1 MNTTQRARALAALG
15 SLSAL
20 TLCCTVRAAPTVLLH
35 PGVYQVELIRTT
47 LASEVVGTYKTLR
60 VALGRNAEQTRALI
74 AKTPRG
80 TPLPYRPWFGVTKSA
95 YDKAIAA
102 QPYSAVT
109 GKTTLRITKLNA
121 AGTLLALSGGVGL
134 EKLNGLQLDL
144 LANTAHTPW
153 GTTSSGR
160 GVSIAAP
167 GDLGPREG
175 TSWLIEE
182 GSAQSGTVT
191 NVNLSALRLAKTG
204 RTLISYQVA
213 VMRNSLVKQRFVV
226 DILVP
231 RP

>member
-1 MNTTQRARALAALG
+1 MQRARTLAALG

-20 TLCCTVRAAPTVLLH
+20 TLCCTVRAAPTAPLR
-35 PGVYQVELIRTT
+35 PGVFQVELIRTT
-47 LASEVVGTYKTLR
+47 LAPEVVATFKTLR
-60 VALGRNAEQTRALI
+60 VALSRNAALTRALI

-80 TPLPYRPWFGVTKSA
+80 TPLPYRSWFGVTKNA
-95 YDKAIAA
+95 YEKAVTA

-109 GKTTLRITKLNA
+109 GKTTLRITRLNA
-121 AGTLLALSGGVGL
+121 AGTLLALSGGAGL

-144 LANTAHTPW
+144 LKNTARTPW
-153 GTTSSGR
+153 GTTASGR

-191 NVNLSALRLAKTG
+191 NVNLSVLRLAKTG

-213 VMRNSLVKQRFVV
+213 VMRDSLVRQRFVV
-226 DILVP
+226 DLLVP

>member
-1 MNTTQRARALAALG
+1 MQRARALAALG
-15 SLSAL
+15 GLSAL
-20 TLCCTVRAAPTVLLH
+20 TLCCTVRAAPTALLR
-35 PGVYQVELIRTT
+35 PGVFQVELIRTT
-47 LASEVVGTYKTLR
+47 LAPEVVATFKTLR
-60 VALGRNAEQTRALI
+60 VALGRNAAQTRALI
-74 AKTPRG
+74 AKTPKG
-80 TPLPYRPWFGVTKSA
+80 TPLPYRSWFGVTRTA

-109 GKTTLRITKLNA
+109 GRTTLRITKLNA
-121 AGTLLALSGGVGL
+121 AGTLLAFGGGAGL

-144 LANTAHTPW
+144 LNNTARTPW
-153 GTTSSGR
+153 GTTASGR

-175 TSWLIEE
+175 TSWLIED

-191 NVNLSALRLAKTG
+191 NVNLSVLRLAKTG

-213 VMRNSLVKQRFVV
+213 VMRDSVVRQRFVV
-226 DILVP
+226 DMLVP